1 MNKIIINS
9 VLILFILM
17 SCSFDYGEA
26 DSPENT
32 TPDLVMQNVEY
43 VRVRSADP
51 VARIQ
56 AERVERYEKQGQMT
70 LENFTFEQ
78 FTDGGETV
86 NITGSA
92 GYASVEIESG
102 DIIMNEGVW
111 LEVDSEDI
119 VIETN
124 RVSWSEKERV
134 MFSGEEDEVNI
145 FQEDGTIIT
154 GIGLRADARRRTWE
168 FAGAVRGTYYHEE

>member
-1 MNKIIINS
+1 
-9 VLILFILM
+9 M
-17 SCSFDYGEA
+17 SCSFDYGETE
-26 DSPENT
+26 SSENT
-32 TPDLVMQNVEY
+32 APDLIMQNVDY

-51 VARIQ
+51 IARIQ
-56 AERVERYEKQGQMT
+56 AERVERYEKQGQMK

-86 NITGSA
+86 NVTGSA
-92 GYASVEIESG
+92 GHASVEIESG
-102 DIIMNEGVW
+102 NIFMNEGVW

-124 RVSWSEKERV
+124 QINWMEKERV
-134 MFSGEEDEVNI
+134 MLSGEEDEVNI
-145 FQEDGTIIT
+145 FQDNGTVIT

-168 FAGAVRGTYYHEE
+168 FSGAVRGTYYHEE